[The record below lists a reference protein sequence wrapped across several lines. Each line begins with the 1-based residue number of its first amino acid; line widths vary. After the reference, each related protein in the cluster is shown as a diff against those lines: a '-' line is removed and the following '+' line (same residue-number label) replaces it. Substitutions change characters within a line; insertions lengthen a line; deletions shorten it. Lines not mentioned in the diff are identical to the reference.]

1 MLSSFEMSSESSRA
15 QLENMDKAELI
26 ELVEVVSARIEML
39 PIEVHQ
45 QSTLTKA
52 A

>member
-1 MLSSFEMSSESSRA
+1 MPSKFSRA
-15 QLENMDKAELI
+15 QLDNMDKAELI

-45 QSTLTKA
+45 QSALTKA
-52 A
+52 V